1 AILFLFVANAF
12 ASLPLTYLFTG
23 LFGDTTW
30 AFSFLALVLFF
41 AGMVGSLGVEL
52 LCVITQDHPT
62 VVSSAALFL
71 WGFVCRWF
79 PTYALVRGII
89 KVILLSR
96 LNAICLTGGELLGEA
111 CRDSQYST
119 DKRISRCCDALLDNT
134 TARLLYPLEPF
145 YETGFYEAVSMVVE
159 GMLYMIALALV
170 DSPLMYSL
178 RWYVARRM
186 YGSDEPDDALDKQQ
200 HGPRLIAASMD
211 PEVER
216 EVNLVNQVC
225 RTRAFKD
232 VAMAV
237 RNIQKVTG
245 YAKQVDEVDG
255 VSILLNRCE
264 CLGLIGVNNS
274 GKTSLLEIL
283 VGIQVPS
290 GGGAYTAALSLG
302 GDLRAWQQGIGYA
315 PDGIAEWCMP
325 QLTVGEFLDLM
336 AHLRGVAW
344 RRQALRA
351 LLELTGRLRE
361 EQMIEKCGHGELKTL
376 LIAAAAIGVPPVML
390 LDEPYSDVEPLYRNE
405 IIHMLQLLK
414 SSQATSI
421 IMTSHRM
428 THCEVLC
435 DRVGVME
442 AGKIEAL
449 GDALQMNQKY
459 GRSYMVTLRLPLD
472 KRFDYYFQRSLIE
485 LMQEEFHQCTFNHNY
500 KGMMSFTVG
509 KTYTSWSELFT
520 KMVAI
525 KNDQELPEF
534 SISDITLENIFV
546 GLARRQILFTGV
558 RPHNFLSGVP
568 SRVDTP
574 RR

>member
-1 AILFLFVANAF
+1 MTRVLYSFFVSLAMGFYAATHVFTPMVEWCSGIKHLQLMTGMSGCLYWMGHFVFDAIEALCNSATLASIILLAILFLFVANAF

-30 AFSFLALVLFF
+30 AFSFPGSGALLRWNGGISGCRAPQRHHAGSPDGGLFSG
-41 AGMVGSLGVEL
+41 ALSLG
-52 LCVITQDHPT
+52 LCVPLVPHIRPSCGA
-62 VVSSAALFL
+62 SS
-71 WGFVCRWF
+71 
-79 PTYALVRGII
+79 

-96 LNAICLTGGELLGEA
+96 LNAICLTGGELLSEA

-119 DKRISRCCDALLDNT
+119 DQRISRCCDALQDNT

-159 GMLYMIALALV
+159 GMLYIIALALV

-200 HGPRLIAASMD
+200 HGPRLIAVSMD

-264 CLGLIGVNNS
+264 CLGLIGVNSS

-351 LLELTGRLRE
+351 LLELTGRLQE
-361 EQMIEKCGHGELKTL
+361 EQMIEKCG
-376 LIAAAAIGVPPVML
+376 
-390 LDEPYSDVEPLYRNE
+390 
-405 IIHMLQLLK
+405 
-414 SSQATSI
+414 
-421 IMTSHRM
+421 
-428 THCEVLC
+428 
-435 DRVGVME
+435 
-442 AGKIEAL
+442 
-449 GDALQMNQKY
+449 
-459 GRSYMVTLRLPLD
+459 
-472 KRFDYYFQRSLIE
+472 
-485 LMQEEFHQCTFNHNY
+485 
-500 KGMMSFTVG
+500 
-509 KTYTSWSELFT
+509 
-520 KMVAI
+520 
-525 KNDQELPEF
+525 
-534 SISDITLENIFV
+534 
-546 GLARRQILFTGV
+546 
-558 RPHNFLSGVP
+558 
-568 SRVDTP
+568 
-574 RR
+574 